1 MCTCCSQLQ
10 RQVLIQREVS
20 REEGH
25 GASHGPRLPGAKW
38 PSVAVRPMNWSQQYL
53 CYLPAGWDALAG
65 WCLTLEWQQ
74 SIVLSTS
81 LQYQAHLFVFLG
93 VLKMREW
100 VYILLEECLLV
111 QSVQV
116 TECHSLAGLHQM
128 GDKKKGEEYV
138 TFQPYAL
145 HTIWLVGGI
154 SKAPLFAVVGVFMN
168 ISDREPAG

>member
-1 MCTCCSQLQ
+1 MSICTCCSQLQ

-20 REEGH
+20 WEEGH
-25 GASHGPRLPGAKW
+25 GASHGPGLPGAKW

-93 VLKMREW
+93 GFED
-100 VYILLEECLLV
+100 E
-111 QSVQV
+111 
-116 TECHSLAGLHQM
+116 G
-128 GDKKKGEEYV
+128 
-138 TFQPYAL
+138 
-145 HTIWLVGGI
+145 
-154 SKAPLFAVVGVFMN
+154 VGVH
-168 ISDREPAG
+168 PAGRMPFGPISAGD

>member
-1 MCTCCSQLQ
+1 M
-10 RQVLIQREVS
+10 
-20 REEGH
+20 
-25 GASHGPRLPGAKW
+25 
-38 PSVAVRPMNWSQQYL
+38 
-53 CYLPAGWDALAG
+53 AGWS
-65 WCLTLEWQQ
+65 LTLEWHQL
-74 SIVLSTS
+74 IVLSTS
-81 LQYQAHLFVFLG
+81 LQYWAQLFVFWG

-100 VYILLEECLLV
+100 VYILLEECLSGQLM
-111 QSVQV
+111 QV
-116 TECHSLAGLHQM
+116 TECHSLAGLHQV